1 MTALTS
7 KRPAWIWLSAL
18 AVATML
24 LYVLVKDMD
33 WNRVGQ
39 ELRNISLGWVALAVL
54 FNFAIL
60 ALWSVLWSVFLP
72 RRTHVPYSN
81 VFEVIALMAMVLNTV
96 PYMAGHAS
104 GVLLLARRGK
114 VGHTVALSVLALDQL
129 VEGLAK
135 LSVLLLVAVFIPLP
149 DRLRQGIIGLVGGVG
164 LLLVVL
170 FWFSHRHREF
180 AASVEH
186 KRSWRIETLR
196 HYVAKWA
203 HHLEALRSPKVL
215 STALLLALAIK
226 GAEVTAILLVQRSFG
241 LDLPMWSGLL
251 ILASVGLA
259 TMVAVAPAN
268 LGVYEATVF
277 IVYRY
282 LGATP
287 EQALGLALLQ
297 HLCFLIPMVGTGYFL
312 ILFRNVRRPEPDHS
326 FAGTR
331 LPDEA

>member
-1 MTALTS
+1 MSALTS
-7 KRPAWIWLSAL
+7 RRPAWIWLAAL
-18 AVATML
+18 AVATVL

-33 WNRVGQ
+33 WNLVGQ
-39 ELRNISLGWVALAVL
+39 ELRNISFGWIALAVL
-54 FNFAIL
+54 FNFTIL
-60 ALWSVLWSVFLP
+60 ALWSVQWSVFLP
-72 RRTHVPYSN
+72 RQTQVPYSN
-81 VFEVIALMAMVLNTV
+81 LFEVIALMAMVLNTV

-129 VEGLAK
+129 AEGFAK
-135 LSVLLLVAVFIPLP
+135 LSILLLVTVFIPLP
-149 DRLRQGIIGLVGGVG
+149 DWLRQGIIGLVAGVG
-164 LLLVVL
+164 VLSIVL

-180 AASVEH
+180 EARAEH
-186 KRSWRIETLR
+186 KRSWRFDTLR

-215 STALLLALAIK
+215 STALLLALAMK
-226 GAEVTAILLVQRSFG
+226 GAEVTAILLIQRSFG

-268 LGVYEATVF
+268 FGVYEATVF
-277 IVYRY
+277 SVYRY

-287 EQALGLALLQ
+287 EQALGLAVLQ
-297 HLCFLIPMVGTGYFL
+297 HLCYLIPLVGTGYLL
-312 ILFRNVRRPEPDHS
+312 ILLRNVRRPGPDHS
-326 FAGTR
+326 FTGTR
-331 LPDEA
+331 VPDEA